1 MMLKS
6 WLQMIFGKNGDKVV
20 QKMQEWAQ
28 IKLDTAF
35 DPDDSVKFLE
45 QLPRDSWTFYGNLVD
60 GMKQSKG
67 KVTWCCKNGLKHE
80 LIGYFHD
87 NELVGNIH
95 TKHLDKNGILLSQEL
110 LFCKQGVLHGYHLS
124 WGIGSNDSSF
134 GLYINGRKHGAHW
147 YAFSDKDGV
156 NGSDS
161 FLFKAN
167 NMMTETQDDTA
178 DENGAFIYPDLET
191 ALVGCFN
198 VADNTL
204 LEASEATIGNVN
216 VNSFGIMEP
225 HFDKTSNYFFDDSEY
240 LSDQICHHPTTKD
253 PYEDKLVN
261 VKTSLIA
268 DAGEGLFAKQ
278 NIQKGHLLAFFH
290 AIPLENEKGS
300 DYSISC
306 HEFMMDIPEKCRDIK
321 NYCATLAHKIC
332 HSFEPNADYSYAFHP
347 RFGRHIRC
355 AVAIKNIDIGEEI
368 TCNYKYKLE
377 KAPEWYRK
385 SLKDH
390 LSQSLHMTDDIIEEV
405 MHKC

>member
-67 KVTWCCKNGLKHE
+67 KVTWCSKNGFKHE

-95 TKHLDKNGILLSQEL
+95 TKHLDENGILLSQEL

-124 WGIGSNDSSF
+124 WGIGSNDSNF

-156 NGSDS
+156 NGSGS

-167 NMMTETQDDTA
+167 NMMTETQ
-178 DENGAFIYPDLET
+178 
-191 ALVGCFN
+191 
-198 VADNTL
+198 
-204 LEASEATIGNVN
+204 
-216 VNSFGIMEP
+216 
-225 HFDKTSNYFFDDSEY
+225 
-240 LSDQICHHPTTKD
+240 
-253 PYEDKLVN
+253 
-261 VKTSLIA
+261 
-268 DAGEGLFAKQ
+268 
-278 NIQKGHLLAFFH
+278 
-290 AIPLENEKGS
+290 
-300 DYSISC
+300 
-306 HEFMMDIPEKCRDIK
+306 
-321 NYCATLAHKIC
+321 
-332 HSFEPNADYSYAFHP
+332 
-347 RFGRHIRC
+347 
-355 AVAIKNIDIGEEI
+355 
-368 TCNYKYKLE
+368 
-377 KAPEWYRK
+377 
-385 SLKDH
+385 
-390 LSQSLHMTDDIIEEV
+390 
-405 MHKC
+405 